1 MKRLAQFSDMSA
13 MPTAGGETPVAP
25 QSTFKIIYSPLDSIG
40 KILAD
45 LDFKTFLQNNFDLDS
60 SEIALKI
67 WTMYGGSEND
77 MEEGKK
83 GKRQIS
89 PASSDMTK
97 QSEIQEKEY
106 NDTRNSKWERLPEGV
121 SIDEITTTT
130 AIEKAVT
137 GGMAQLAKQY
147 AKPATASIKQM
158 IKVAELADQKQ
169 DYRIA
174 DKIQDLMIIHV
185 YSTD

>member
-1 MKRLAQFSDMSA
+1 
-13 MPTAGGETPVAP
+13 
-25 QSTFKIIYSPLDSIG
+25 
-40 KILAD
+40 
-45 LDFKTFLQNNFDLDS
+45 
-60 SEIALKI
+60 
-67 WTMYGGSEND
+67 
-77 MEEGKK
+77 
-83 GKRQIS
+83 
-89 PASSDMTK
+89 MTK